1 MRLVGKIL
9 LVAAL
14 LLTLLSPGFSIEYR
28 PGEKVAEKLFNRG
41 IGQPWVAGEPPGW
54 SSFLPPEKSVTSA
67 QDWSYQFIGYLN
79 VVEEIDIQSDS
90 GQSLGLPTG
99 PGSYPIFGY
108 YYKGKLMG
116 IFIDISSSM
125 RIMGAVGPVG

>member
-1 MRLVGKIL
+1 MRLMGKVL
-9 LVAAL
+9 LVAAML
-14 LLTLLSPGFSIEYR
+14 ILLSLGCGIEYR
-28 PGEKVAEKLFNRG
+28 PGEKVSEKLFYRG
-41 IGQPWVAGEPPGW
+41 IGQPWVGGEPPGW
-54 SSFLPPEKSVTSA
+54 SSSLPPATSVTSK
-67 QDWSYQFIGYLN
+67 QDWSYRFIGYFN
-79 VVEEIDIQSDS
+79 VVEEIDMLSDS

-125 RIMGAVGPVG
+125 RNLAAAGPVG

>member
-9 LVAAL
+9 LVSAMLAL
-14 LLTLLSPGFSIEYR
+14 LPAGCGIEYR
-28 PGEKVAEKLFNRG
+28 PGEKIAEKLFYRG
-41 IGQPWVAGEPPGW
+41 IGQPWVGGEPPGW
-54 SSFLPPEKSVTSA
+54 SIFLPPEKSVTSER
-67 QDWSYQFIGYLN
+67 DWSYQFIGYLN
-79 VVEEIDIQSDS
+79 PVEEISIQSDS
-90 GQSLGLPTG
+90 GQGLVLPTG

-125 RIMGAVGPVG
+125 RSLGAIGPVG